1 MSISLK
7 RYGWNEFVAQ
17 AFQSLERTADLVP
30 GRIAIQHRGAFT
42 VYTEFGDI
50 RAHAAGRM
58 RHEAMDVGAMPAVGD
73 WVALRSPEHSG
84 AGIIEAVLPRKS
96 SFLRKMTGTKSV
108 QQVIAANIDVA
119 FLVNGLDADFNVR
132 RIERYLVLSKESGA
146 QSVIILNKVDLC
158 ESLDEVVDVVRSVG
172 GDTPVHVMSA
182 LHESGM
188 EVFQKYLPPG
198 TTGVLLGSSGVGK
211 STIMNVLLGEKK
223 QEVKEVRDSDGEG
236 RHTTSSRELILLP
249 FGGLLIDTPGMREL
263 QLWGD
268 SESLSD
274 AFTDIEELALECR
287 FRDCSH
293 AVEPGCAI
301 QRAIGEGRLD
311 QDRYDHFLK
320 LQKEIAYLER
330 RRDVRAQLDEKKR
343 VKKLTSKQ
351 KRSPKRR

>member
-7 RYGWNEFVAQ
+7 QYGWNDFVAHS
-17 AFQSLERTADLVP
+17 FQSFGGSGDLIP

-58 RHEAMDVGAMPAVGD
+58 RHQAADAGAMPAVGD

-96 SFLRKMTGTKSV
+96 SFLRKTSGAKSV
-108 QQVIAANIDVA
+108 EQVLATNIDVA
-119 FLVNGLDADFNVR
+119 FLVNGLDADFNIR
-132 RIERYLVLSKESGA
+132 RVERYLVLSNESGA
-146 QSVIILNKVDLC
+146 QSVIVLNKVDLC
-158 ESLDEVVDVVRSVG
+158 EVLDEMVDMVKSVAG
-172 GDTPVHVMSA
+172 GTPVHVISA
-182 LHESGM
+182 LQESGM
-188 EVFQKYLPPG
+188 EVFHNYLPQG
-198 TTGVLLGSSGVGK
+198 ATGVLLGSSGVGK
-211 STIMNVLLGEKK
+211 STIMNVLLGEEK
-223 QEVKEVRDSDGEG
+223 QEVKEVRESDGEG
-236 RHTTSSRELILLP
+236 RHTTTNRELILLP

-274 AFTDIEELALECR
+274 AFTDVEELTHECR

-293 AVEPGCAI
+293 TVEPGCAI
-301 QRAIGEGRLD
+301 QQAIEDGRLHH
-311 QDRYDHFLK
+311 DRYHHFLK

-330 RRDVRAQLDEKKR
+330 RRDSRAQRDEKKR
-343 VKKLTSKQ
+343 VKKLTSEH